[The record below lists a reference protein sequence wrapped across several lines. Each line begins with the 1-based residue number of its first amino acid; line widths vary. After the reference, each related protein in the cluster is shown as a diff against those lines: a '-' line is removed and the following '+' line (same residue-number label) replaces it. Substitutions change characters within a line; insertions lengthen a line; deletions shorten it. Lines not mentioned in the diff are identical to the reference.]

1 MNVECYGEQ
10 IEVPDLLI
18 EKYIKDFDGLSGK
31 SMRESVM
38 GLRSTVWDVID
49 YVSEDPQSLEDT
61 TVMSDFINA
70 LAMKQALTKHGLY
83 LDSQQYIIAVRVAE
97 LAPNEA
103 QFFRL

>member
-1 MNVECYGEQ
+1 
-10 IEVPDLLI
+10 
-18 EKYIKDFDGLSGK
+18 
-31 SMRESVM
+31 M

-83 LDSQQYIIAVRVAE
+83 LDS
-97 LAPNEA
+97 
-103 QFFRL
+103 